1 MSLLEVKLRE
11 KRVYKGKG
19 KSRRYSDAFKRK
31 VVSDIQ
37 NGLYSANQ
45 ALAIYKIGGTMTVY
59 NWLAKYDHGNV
70 FAHRGGRMKNT
81 KKDTVVDM
89 KSRIRYLEQIV
100 SDLNI
105 EKKILETTIDIVSE
119 EYGIDLKKN
128 IGNAL
133 LSKSVKKVSQ
143 GSHSK
148 K

>member
-1 MSLLEVKLRE
+1 MKETK
-11 KRVYKGKG
+11 VYKGRG

-31 VVSDIQ
+31 VVSDIR
-37 NGLYSANQ
+37 NGLYSASR

-59 NWLAKYDHGNV
+59 NWLAKYDPGNV
-70 FAHRGGRMKNT
+70 LVHRGNKMKNT
-81 KKDTVVDM
+81 KQETVVDM

-105 EKKILETTIDIVSE
+105 EKKILETTIKIVSE

-133 LSKSVKKVSQ
+133 LNKSVRKVSQ
-143 GSHSK
+143 RSHSK
-148 K
+148 R

>member
-1 MSLLEVKLRE
+1 MKE
-11 KRVYKGKG
+11 KKVYKVKG

-59 NWLAKYDHGNV
+59 NWLDRYDPGNV
-70 FAHRGGRMKNT
+70 FAHRGDRMKNT

-128 IGNAL
+128 IGSAL
-133 LSKSVKKVSQ
+133 LSKSVKKESQ